1 MTINDSKQQ
10 YAPGVTIASECSEE
24 IWYFGKEPAL
34 IGSKL
39 IERGWLPG
47 KPGNGKTSQSLV
59 FMEDGSAKLLPAKS
73 RIESFDMGFGGMRI
87 MKSGA
92 LFHIKKYWTK
102 EERER
107 RQVDRRSQ
115 QDQETWRLAKQ
126 VHQQPDL
133 PERWKNGVLYHVDQA
148 EKLIEGKLVFT
159 DFPDIEIPPCD
170 VEAAKRAIAELR
182 NVLRWITPKVKNK
195 VQKGNVFSMNEAAF
209 RGMKKG

>member
-10 YAPGVTIASECSEE
+10 YAPGVTIDGECSED
-24 IWYFGKEPAL
+24 ILYSGKEPAL

-92 LFHIKKYWTK
+92 LFHIKKYWRK
-102 EERER
+102 
-107 RQVDRRSQ
+107 
-115 QDQETWRLAKQ
+115 QETWKLAKQ

-148 EKLIEGKLVFT
+148 EKLIEGQLVFT
-159 DFPDIEIPPCD
+159 DFPDMGIPPSD

-195 VQKGNVFSMNEAAF
+195 VQKSNVFSMNEAAF